1 MAYIPVGSLLRG
13 VFDPLEEV
21 VGGYIRQKLIEN
33 ELQKRYELKKAYED
47 YLAQKAY
54 EIGKK
59 IGESL
64 QGKPV
69 EEQVQELYSLLP
81 YFSQAQ
87 SYGISPNIFLTP
99 VKLQAQMEAQ
109 KAEEERKRQE
119 FLNRL
124 KSGFSVINS
133 LARKYNARLRDRDI
147 EGLALGF
154 ANKDLTLK
162 DLIAMFKKGYQFETT
177 KDETGTHV
185 FIFDPETG
193 KAKHFFYP
201 INLGVFSLKEEVRQ
215 RTKAKYR
222 QTKQEKGDI
231 KAVNVKTTDEY
242 GVVQTKTVFKVRTP
256 DGHVYFFENKKDAED
271 FYNLYLR
278 DKKKAMEVS
287 NILKALNLQGNP
299 FEETFGG
306 K

>member
-54 EIGKK
+54 EIGQK
-59 IGESL
+59 IGQSL

-87 SYGISPNIFLTP
+87 SYGISPNVFLTP
-99 VKLQAQMEAQ
+99 VKLQAQIEAQ
-109 KAEEERKRQE
+109 KVEEERRRQE
-119 FLNRL
+119 LLNRL
-124 KSGFSVINS
+124 KAGMSVINR
-133 LARKYNARLRDRDI
+133 LAKKYGVNLQNDDI

-154 ANKDLTLK
+154 ATGDLKTKDLMSLFKGNYQLK
-162 DLIAMFKKGYQFETT
+162 TA

-201 INLGVFSLKEEVRQ
+201 INLGVFGLKEEVRQ

-222 QTKQEKGDI
+222 QPEQGKGDI
-231 KAVNVKTTDEY
+231 KPVNVKTADEY
-242 GVVQTKTVFKVRTP
+242 GVVQTRTVFKVRTP

-271 FYNLYLR
+271 FYNLYLK

-306 K
+306 E